1 MGRKNKR
8 RSFRYK
14 GFRESVRGV
23 KKMQRVGIVGYY
35 QVKLYSDANYG
46 RYEMIF
52 EAVRGAIDNAGL
64 KKKDITTVISCTN
77 DYYEGRTI
85 SNCFTVEV
93 GGGYLVD
100 ESKVEMDGAHAVL
113 YGLMRILSGNHKLAV
128 VWGGSMASCFPYHS
142 TRLYETDPTWE
153 RPVAYV
159 NDITAGG
166 FQMREYM
173 EKYNVNIED
182 IAKIAVKN
190 RKNAAKNPLA
200 LKEAQN
206 ANITINDVL
215 ESDVYS
221 DPVTE
226 LMVAQPCDGVAA
238 LLLAPEQQAL
248 KITDN
253 PVWITGVG
261 FIQDQYYLGDRDLS
275 GCNSMEL
282 AGKVAFTAAGIKEP
296 KKEIDV
302 AELFES
308 YAHEELIFT
317 EALGLAEKGKAASL
331 DSEINGDLP
340 INPSGGAISGNPP
353 CATGLIRII
362 EAVKQLRGEAEGY
375 QVQGAKKAVASGQ
388 IGMCAQNNIL
398 YVLEG
403 EN

>member
-1 MGRKNKR
+1 
-8 RSFRYK
+8 
-14 GFRESVRGV
+14 
-23 KKMQRVGIVGYY
+23 MQKVGIVGYY

-64 KKKDITTVISCTN
+64 KKKDVTTVISCTN

-85 SNCFTVEV
+85 SNAFTVEV
-93 GGGYLVD
+93 GGGYMAD

-153 RPVAYV
+153 RPVAHV
-159 NDITAGG
+159 NDITSAG
-166 FQMREYM
+166 FQMRAYM
-173 EKYNVNIED
+173 EKFGISAED

-200 LKEAQN
+200 LEEAQN
-206 ANITINDVL
+206 SNLSSKDVL
-215 ESDVYS
+215 DSGVYA

-261 FIQDQYYLGDRDLS
+261 YSQDTYYLGDRDLS
-275 GCNSMEL
+275 VSKSMEL
-282 AGKVAFTAAGIKEP
+282 ASKMAYDVAGIKDP
-296 KKEIDV
+296 RSEIDV
-302 AELFES
+302 AELFEAC
-308 YAHEELIFT
+308 AHEELIFS
-317 EALGLAEKGKAASL
+317 EALGFADKGKGAFLSS
-331 DSEINGDLP
+331 DIDGDLP
-340 INPSGGAISGNPP
+340 INPSGGAIGGNPP
-353 CATGLIRII
+353 CGTGLIRII
-362 EAVKQLRGEAEGY
+362 EAAKQIKGEANGY
-375 QVQGAKKAVASGQ
+375 QVKGVKRAVASGQ

-403 EN
+403 GN